1 MTSSRPRRLKTLVGA
16 PPLVAAAN
24 DADPGV
30 GLRRAVALARK
41 AEAERITGL
50 FTADLLQIDPAGLAG
65 TAGVQE
71 PLIALAALSQATERI
86 GLVAT
91 VSTTFHHPFNLARQL
106 ATLDHVSGGRA
117 AWNAVTSSVGEENF
131 GEATSDGVL
140 PSPEA
145 RYARAAEF
153 IAVVNALFDANAR
166 DAVIRKASG
175 ALALDPAKFH
185 RIDHRGRHFTVAGP
199 LNVPPLA
206 QGRPVQFQAGQSE
219 AGVAVGA
226 AHAEVV
232 YTSQPSF
239 EGAVAFA
246 ADLRRRA
253 AALGRGPGLPFV
265 MNSFHC
271 LIGESEADVGRRL
284 AEKHARIDYDQ
295 GRLKLA
301 DMLGGDIDL
310 SGLPLDAPLP
320 EALLPEVTRI
330 NRRRGRVEIFRRY
343 AKQGLPLRR
352 LIIEAQ
358 ETGHWSVAGTPD
370 QLADALEERYRAG
383 ILDVVTLH
391 GLGNPDQE
399 DLLVNG
405 LLPELRR
412 RALIDTD
419 YVGDDFRSNLE
430 LPPLADATARARI
443 A

>member
-1 MTSSRPRRLKTLVGA
+1 MALPRPRRLKTLVGA
-16 PPLVAAAN
+16 PTLVAAAN
-24 DADPGV
+24 DVDPGH

-71 PLIALAALSQATERI
+71 PLITLAALSQATSRI

-131 GEATSDGVL
+131 GDSL
-140 PSPEA
+140 PDPET
-145 RYARAAEF
+145 RYDRAAEF
-153 IAVVNALFDANAR
+153 IAVVNALFDANAP
-166 DAVIRKASG
+166 DAVARRASG
-175 ALALDPAKFH
+175 AISVDPAKFH

-199 LNVPPLA
+199 LNVPPLP

-219 AGVAVGA
+219 AGVSVGA
-226 AHAEVV
+226 ALAEVV

-239 EGAVAFA
+239 TGALAFA
-246 ADLRRRA
+246 AELRRRA
-253 AALGRGPGLPFV
+253 AAFGRGPGLPFV

-301 DMLGGDIDL
+301 DMLGGEIDL
-310 SGLPLDAPLP
+310 TGLPLDAPLP
-320 EALLPEVTRI
+320 ASLLPEVTSI

-343 AKQGLPLRR
+343 AEQGLPLRR

-358 ETGHWSVAGTPD
+358 ETGHWSVAGTPE

-399 DLLVNG
+399 DLLLNG

-412 RALIDTD
+412 RGLIDTD
-419 YVGDDFRSNLE
+419 YLGEDFRSNLE
-430 LPPLADATARARI
+430 LPPLAGADRVSAA
-443 A
+443 